1 MAMWYH
7 VVSRP
12 CSSTKQTLNFKHFKQ
27 VSIFCF
33 LLRHTVHMPLCL
45 NRWGRHQN
53 KQQNAWQAA
62 ATGIKI
68 DCEACSYLCWWGWEG
83 GRKMGSVSDTCWH
96 MLLRGRREGL
106 SKLHTRDA
114 HSMPAAH
121 LPEFS
126 ANISSNSHQT
136 KGRVSEAVVRV
147 CFTNS
152 YKSQIKIEDIT

>member
-1 MAMWYH
+1 MAIWYH

-53 KQQNAWQAA
+53 KQQNAWQAV

-68 DCEACSYLCWWGWEG
+68 GCEACFYLCWWGWEG
-83 GRKMGSVSDTCWH
+83 GRKMGSVPDTGWH
-96 MLLRGRREGL
+96 MLLWGRRKPL
-106 SKLHTRDA
+106 SKLHTPR
-114 HSMPAAH
+114 MLTPCL
-121 LPEFS
+121 LPIWLNS
-126 ANISSNSHQT
+126 LLISVATVTRLKGECLKLCSLYALHTHINS
-136 KGRVSEAVVRV
+136 KL
-147 CFTNS
+147 
-152 YKSQIKIEDIT
+152 K